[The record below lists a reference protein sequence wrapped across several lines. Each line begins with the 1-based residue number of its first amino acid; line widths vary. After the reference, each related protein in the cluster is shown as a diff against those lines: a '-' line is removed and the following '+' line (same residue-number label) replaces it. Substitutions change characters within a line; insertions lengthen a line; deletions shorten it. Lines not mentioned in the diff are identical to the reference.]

1 MSIYQRS
8 KPVSEN
14 TRAIASLL
22 QIGLGISEV
31 TAGLLVSRGVTGLKE
46 GQAFLNPSLDQSHD
60 PFLLKDM
67 RKAVDRI
74 HLAIANQEKIFI
86 YGDYDADGITSSS
99 LLSLYLRSLGG
110 IVDVYIPS
118 RKDEGYGIHKEAL
131 ETILEQGSQLLIS
144 VDCGISNLEEVGEM
158 QDQMDII
165 ITDHHTPGQVLPQ
178 ALAVINPK
186 IQGQAYPFD
195 QLAGVGVAAKLV
207 QALGGLDAI
216 KPYLDLVA
224 IGTVADIVPLMDE
237 NRVFVALGIR
247 QLNENPRPGISAL
260 LQALE
265 MKDKTIDAGKI
276 SYNIAPC
283 LNAPGRMSSFR
294 PGYELLTA
302 PNIEQAL
309 PQAEEMVYQNQL
321 RKQTESEILES
332 AMELVEEQVDLTSQR
347 VIVVAGEGWHPGV
360 IGIIASRITEE
371 YCRPSI
377 VLSLDGEKAVGSARS
392 IKGFSLYEALAS
404 CAGLLLRFG
413 GHEMAAGL
421 SISRDNINALR
432 QQICIYADEVLE
444 EEALI
449 PHFYY
454 DTKLPQEQVSLNLLS
469 EIEQLAPFGC
479 GNPAP
484 RFLLPSALVESSRL
498 IGSES
503 KHIKMA
509 LSLGQRS
516 WDAVGFGLAE
526 AGRDLL
532 QGCRISLMTSL
543 KRNEWM
549 GVSSA
554 QFQIHSM
561 KRIFNE
567 AKDVEDL
574 LSFFCFKV
582 FDVFLQEFMYNDNI
596 VQENLNEEPVY
607 KSKELIERTSI
618 SLDDTINHLRDS
630 MIGTAVFVSS
640 YEAAELLLKRLMEEN
655 MLEYI
660 PVQYH
665 RAYLGNG
672 LGRNSVVLVPDYKQ
686 SPEKYYR
693 TIITPGK
700 EEGFHNDLSISSSN
714 VHQRKRYLAWTDEDM
729 MDKGFSAKG
738 FDLDRDQLGVL
749 YKWLRKL
756 VPGRNIWPDGR
767 LLLKDIQESTGFN
780 WTGFQLRLGLEIF
793 KELNFI
799 AIESGNQYIKIQCD
813 KNPVS
818 RQLDESRL
826 VNYHR
831 QWINDHNLCSYRQES
846 K

>member
-1 MSIYQRS
+1 M
-8 KPVSEN
+8 V
-14 TRAIASLL
+14 
-22 QIGLGISEV
+22 
-31 TAGLLVSRGVTGLKE
+31 
-46 GQAFLNPSLDQSHD
+46 
-60 PFLLKDM
+60 
-67 RKAVDRI
+67 
-74 HLAIANQEKIFI
+74 
-86 YGDYDADGITSSS
+86 IT
-99 LLSLYLRSLGG
+99 
-110 IVDVYIPS
+110 
-118 RKDEGYGIHKEAL
+118 
-131 ETILEQGSQLLIS
+131 

-158 QDQMDII
+158 QGYMDII
-165 ITDHHTPGQVLPQ
+165 ITDHHTPGKNLPQ
-178 ALAVINPK
+178 AYAVINPK
-186 IQGQAYPFD
+186 IPGQAYPFNE
-195 QLAGVGVAAKLV
+195 LAGVGVAAKLV
-207 QALGGLDAI
+207 QGLGGLDALR
-216 KPYLDLVA
+216 PYLDLVA

-237 NRVFVALGIR
+237 NRIFAALGIR

-265 MKDKTIDAGKI
+265 MKEKIIDAGKI

-283 LNAPGRMSSFR
+283 LNAPGRMTNFR

-302 PNIEQAL
+302 ENIQQAF
-309 PQAEEMVYQNQL
+309 PQAEEMVYQNKL
-321 RKQTESEILES
+321 RRQTESAILES
-332 AMELVEEQVDLTSQR
+332 AMELVEQQVDLTSQR
-347 VIVVAGEGWHPGV
+347 VVVVAGEGWHPGV
-360 IGIIASRITEE
+360 IGIVASRITEE

-392 IKGFSLYEALAS
+392 IKGFHLYEALAS
-404 CAGLLLRFG
+404 CGDLLLQFG

-421 SISRDNINALR
+421 SLSRDNIASFR
-432 QQICIYADEVLE
+432 QKICGYADEVLDE
-444 EEALI
+444 VALI
-449 PHFYY
+449 PHYYY
-454 DTKLPQEQVSLNLLS
+454 DEKLPQELISLNLLN

-503 KHIKMA
+503 NHIKMA

-526 AGRDLL
+526 AGRDLQ

-549 GVSSA
+549 GVSSV

-567 AKDVEDL
+567 SKDVEDL
-574 LSFFCFKV
+574 LSSFCFKV
-582 FDVFLQEFMYNDNI
+582 FDVFLQDFMYNDNI
-596 VQENLNEEPVY
+596 MQGKLN
-607 KSKELIERTSI
+607 KETAHTDEDSNGQASL
-618 SLDDTINHLRDS
+618 SLDDTINHLKDS
-630 MIGTAVFVSS
+630 MVGTAVFIST
-640 YEAAELLLKRLMEEN
+640 YEAAGLLLNRLMEEN
-655 MLEYI
+655 LLERI
-660 PVQYH
+660 PVHYH
-665 RAYLGNG
+665 QPYLGNG
-672 LGRNSVVLVPDYKQ
+672 LGRNSVILVPDYKQ

-693 TIITPGK
+693 KVITPGK
-700 EEGFHNDLSISSSN
+700 EESFHFNLPVYLSN
-714 VHQRKRYLAWTDEDM
+714 GNRRKHYRAWSDEAM
-729 MDKGFSAKG
+729 KDKDFSAQG
-738 FDLDRDQLGVL
+738 FDLDRNQLGSL

-767 LLLKDIQESTGFN
+767 KLLRDTQESTGLN

-799 AIESGNQYIKIQCD
+799 AIESDNQYIKIQCD

-831 QWINDHNLCSYRQES
+831 QWMIDHKLSSYRQES
-846 K
+846 I